1 MTHNLGLTGGA
12 FVTTL
17 VATPLVTRFATRMG
31 LVDHPGPLKPHARAT
46 PYLGGVGLA
55 VGLGLGVAVVD
66 PWLLVPLGL
75 ALALGTADDIRP
87 LPPVT
92 RLLGEVAIGLVLAAV
107 VSTRFGHLGY
117 LLVPLAA
124 IALVN
129 GFNLLDG
136 LDALCGSVTLVG
148 AAGFSVLLSGNAR
161 GLALALAGAAAAF
174 LIFNRPPAR
183 VYLGDGG
190 AYLVGTAM
198 TALLAFA
205 WAPGEPRPTAV
216 AALALV
222 ALPVAEVGLAMFRRA
237 RSGRSLLAGDRDHP
251 YDVLVR
257 SGWSIGGTVAAYA
270 LAELVAVVLGL
281 AASRVATQLA
291 WVVVAFTTLGLLAA
305 GLGARSGSPHD
316 RSTDELST

>member
-1 MTHNLGLTGGA
+1 MTHDLGLAGGA
-12 FVTTL
+12 FVASL
-17 VATPLVTRFATRMG
+17 VATPLVTRFALRIG
-31 LVDHPGPLKPHARAT
+31 FVDHPGPLKPHARAT

-55 VGLGLGVAVVD
+55 IGLGLGVAVVD

-75 ALALGTADDIRP
+75 ALALGTVDDLRP
-87 LPPVT
+87 LPPAI
-92 RLLGEVAIGLVLAAV
+92 RLLGEVAIGLVVAAV

-117 LLVPLAA
+117 LLVPVAA

-148 AAGFSVLLSGNAR
+148 AAGFSVLLSGSAR
-161 GLALALAGAAAAF
+161 SLALVLAGATAAF
-174 LIFNRPPAR
+174 LIFNRPPAK

-190 AYLVGTAM
+190 AYLMGTAM

-205 WAPGEPRPTAV
+205 WAPREPRPTAV

-237 RSGRSLLAGDRDHP
+237 RTGRSLFAGDRDHP

-270 LAELVAVVLGL
+270 VAELVAVVLGL
-281 AASRVATQLA
+281 AASRLASQLA

-305 GLGARSGSPHD
+305 GLGPRSGSPHD